1 MLDPLLP
8 FKPDDLFR
16 RNVKNIYWF
25 SSVYFIFLDKLVTL
39 DKSVLSFR
47 PIQEQCTHTAL
58 TVTLLTERN
67 RCSILDTMAAVSPFT
82 ASPSSQSLFPRKK
95 RTFYKITSTNL
106 HLFCLSL
113 GVKNRYI
120 QWKPADYIQPFT
132 VASIRIV
139 SPKTL
144 PVAFSQITLP
154 T

>member
-1 MLDPLLP
+1 M
-8 FKPDDLFR
+8 
-16 RNVKNIYWF
+16 
-25 SSVYFIFLDKLVTL
+25 
-39 DKSVLSFR
+39 SFR
-47 PIQEQCTHTAL
+47 QVQEQCTHTAL
-58 TVTLLTERN
+58 TVALLTKRH

-132 VASIRIV
+132 VTSIRTV

-154 T
+154 TVSVVQSKQYKVCLNVCVKLHKPKGLDRCF

>member
-1 MLDPLLP
+1 M
-8 FKPDDLFR
+8 
-16 RNVKNIYWF
+16 
-25 SSVYFIFLDKLVTL
+25 
-39 DKSVLSFR
+39 SFR
-47 PIQEQCTHTAL
+47 PVQEQCTHTAL
-58 TVTLLTERN
+58 TVALLTKRH

-132 VASIRIV
+132 VTSIRTV

-154 T
+154 TETYRVNNIKCV